1 MSFTPALGIL
11 VEYKGS
17 VGEIKFID
25 DIYLTICTKSKT
37 DGMIGDLCLVVYKV
51 EWDLIKI
58 IGDRN
63 RH

>member
-25 DIYLTICTKSKT
+25 DVYLTICTKSKT
-37 DGMIGDLCLVVYKV
+37 DGMIGDLCLVVYKP
-51 EWDLIKI
+51 EWDIIKML
-58 IGDRN
+58 GEHN
-63 RH
+63 RR